1 MGLSVRYLR
10 EVIVRQ
16 RAFSS
21 LLSVALLSVAL
32 FSCLASVVSNC
43 FGQTAVPDAN
53 GRLVFKANA
62 RIVVLDVVV
71 TGRDGQPVPGLH
83 KEEFSIA
90 EDGNPQQITSF
101 EEHTAGDAMPTA
113 LPDLPPNIFTN
124 IPRVKPT
131 DSVTVL
137 LFDSLN
143 TPIAD
148 QGFVRTQMMKY
159 LQTGQPG
166 RRMAIF
172 TLGTKLRFVEGFTD
186 DPSTLAAALNNPHN
200 GSSPRSSPLLL
211 SSSENDAN
219 QQMNGMLYNNFAAN
233 PSSVNL
239 LSMQSVQQFQAEQA
253 TFKDDERVNLTLE
266 AMQQLCRYL
275 AGIPGRKNVIWFS
288 GGFPLILFPNPDLQ
302 DSFVIERKYDRQVH
316 RTDALMSAAEV
327 AVYPVSAAGNSP
339 DSLYD
344 PEKGFNGKINMQ
356 EAIAAVTDHPGQP
369 QSQSPAE
376 QALNQETDS
385 LQKDAVRRN
394 GDHTTMDVIASDTGG
409 QAFYNTNGI
418 AGAVSQVIDHGSRF
432 YTLTYTPTNAATD
445 GRYRKI
451 VVKVT
456 PSNSSASYKLAYRRG
471 YFAADGKTVDASAI
485 KRGEDPLHPFMGPGM
500 PVSTQILYALR
511 IKPGPVPNDLD
522 PTPQLENH
530 SSPTIGAFG
539 KVQMES
545 HTDVVPGYENSSPT
559 RAGDNPKLK
568 GKLTRYT
575 VDFVIAVRG
584 LQFDEAP
591 NGTRHGSVESTL
603 VAYDRDGRPMNW
615 LVRQMDFSPDAARF
629 EQMRENGVNFRLE
642 IDVPKEAVSL
652 RSGIYDLNSNLTGT
666 LEVQLTSVVVGQ
678 APGLKSR

>member
-1 MGLSVRYLR
+1 VHRRPFSSWLSV
-10 EVIVRQ
+10 
-16 RAFSS
+16 F
-21 LLSVALLSVAL
+21 LLCGFAAYPL
-32 FSCLASVVSNC
+32 CVVS
-43 FGQTAVPDAN
+43 QTAVPDTS

-71 TGRDGQPVPGLH
+71 TGRDGHPVQGLH
-83 KEEFSIA
+83 KEDFFIG
-90 EDGNPQQITSF
+90 EDGKPQQITSF

-148 QGFVRTQMMKY
+148 QGFVRTQMLKY
-159 LQTGQPG
+159 LKSGQPG

-172 TLGTKLRFVEGFTD
+172 TLGTKLRFVQGFTD
-186 DPSTLAAALNNPHN
+186 DPATLAAALNDPHN

-211 SSSENDAN
+211 SSSENDSN
-219 QQMNGMLYNNFAAN
+219 QQTIGVLYNNFAAN

-288 GGFPLILFPNPDLQ
+288 GGFPLMLFPNPDLQ

-327 AVYPVSAAGNSP
+327 AVYPISAAGNST

-356 EAIAAVTDHPGQP
+356 EAVATVTSHPSQP
-369 QSQSPAE
+369 QSQSLAE

-385 LQKDAVRRN
+385 LQKDAVQRN
-394 GDHTTMDVIASDTGG
+394 ADHTTMDVVASDTGG

-418 AGAVSQVIDHGSRF
+418 EGAVSQVIDHGSRF
-432 YTLTYTPTNAATD
+432 YTITYTPTNTAND

-451 VVKVT
+451 IVKVNAGDSGT
-456 PSNSSASYKLAYRRG
+456 YKLAYRRG
-471 YFAADGKTVDASAI
+471 YFAADGKTVLASAI
-485 KRGEDPLHPFMGPGM
+485 KSGEDPLHPFMGPGM
-500 PVSTQILYALR
+500 PVSTQILYAVR
-511 IKPGPVPNDLD
+511 VKSGPVPTGID

-530 SSPTIGAFG
+530 STPVVGAFG

-545 HTDVVPGYENSSPT
+545 HTDVVPGLENSTPT
-559 RAGDNPKLK
+559 FAGDNPKLK

-575 VDFVIAVRG
+575 VDFVIAANG
-584 LQFDEAP
+584 LQFDAAAD
-591 NGTRHGSVESTL
+591 GTRHASVESTL
-603 VAYDRDGRPMNW
+603 VVYDRDGRPLNW
-615 LVRQMDFSPDAARF
+615 LVRQIDLSMDAARF
-629 EQMRENGVNFRLE
+629 AKVRQNGVNFRLD
-642 IDVPKEAVSL
+642 IDVPKDAVSM
-652 RSGIYDLNSNLTGT
+652 RSGIYDLSSNLTGT
-666 LEVQLTSVVVGQ
+666 LEVPLTSVMVGQ